1 MGRQIDVLHRRF
13 DAANRSLADGFWRSH
28 DGDHGA
34 IMIRIHLVSE
44 KVNVGNRS
52 HRVYDCIDNV
62 DSAAFTEIGNTLNK
76 WSHVI
81 DRPHCS
87 GGDIAPRHWTQT

>member
-1 MGRQIDVLHRRF
+1 MGRQIDVLYRRF

-81 DRPHCS
+81 DRE
-87 GGDIAPRHWTQT
+87 